1 METDQTIRNLATLRL
16 AVGASAW
23 ATPRLAGKA
32 FGLDAA
38 GNPQSPYLAR
48 LFGIRD
54 IALGV
59 GALSTTG
66 EARRQWLTLGVMCD
80 AADAAAGNFA
90 GRGGYLP
97 QASRRCSSRALP
109 WSPPAWASR
118 RWRTTAARRRPSGSR
133 RTWRPARSAR
143 PGAPRGLPSAKEG

>member
-1 METDQTIRNLATLRL
+1 METDQTIKNLATLRL

-38 GNPQSPYLAR
+38 SNPQSPYLAR

-66 EARRQWLTLGVMCD
+66 EARRQWLTLGVICD
-80 AADAAAGNFA
+80 AADAAAGIFA

-97 QASRRCSSRALP
+97 KVPTVLVTGVAL
-109 WSPPAWASR
+109 
-118 RWRTTAARRRPSGSR
+118 AAAGMGL
-133 RTWRPARSAR
+133 AALANEG
-143 PGAPRGLPSAKEG
+143 GAAA

>member
-1 METDQTIRNLATLRL
+1 VRMEPDQTIRSLAMLRM
-16 AVGASAW
+16 AVGTSAW

-32 FGLDAA
+32 FGLDAT

-59 GALSTTG
+59 GTLSTSG
-66 EARRQWLTLGVMCD
+66 EAQRQWLTLGVVCD
-80 AADAAAGNFA
+80 AADAAAGVFA

-97 QASRRCSSRALP
+97 KVPTVLVTGVALV
-109 WSPPAWASR
+109 
-118 RWRTTAARRRPSGSR
+118 AA
-133 RTWRPARSAR
+133 
-143 PGAPRGLPSAKEG
+143 GLGLAALANSEAA

>member
-1 METDQTIRNLATLRL
+1 VRMEPDQTIRSLAMLRM
-16 AVGASAW
+16 AVGTSAW

-59 GALSTTG
+59 GTLSTSG
-66 EARRQWLTLGVMCD
+66 EAQRQWLTLGVVCD
-80 AADAAAGNFA
+80 AADAAAGVFA

-97 QASRRCSSRALP
+97 KVPTVLVTGVALV
-109 WSPPAWASR
+109 
-118 RWRTTAARRRPSGSR
+118 AA
-133 RTWRPARSAR
+133 
-143 PGAPRGLPSAKEG
+143 GLGLAALANSEAA

>member
-1 METDQTIRNLATLRL
+1 MESDQTIRNLATMRL
-16 AVGASAW
+16 AIGASAW

-48 LFGIRD
+48 LFGVRD

-80 AADAAAGNFA
+80 VADAMAGYFA
-90 GRGGYLP
+90 SRGGYLP
-97 QASRRCSSRALP
+97 RVPAVLVTGTAMVAAGLGLAAL
-109 WSPPAWASR
+109 ANDD
-118 RWRTTAARRRPSGSR
+118 
-133 RTWRPARSAR
+133 
-143 PGAPRGLPSAKEG
+143 GAPAA

>member
-1 METDQTIRNLATLRL
+1 MDNDQTVKSLATLRM

-59 GALSTTG
+59 GTLSTTG

-80 AADAAAGNFA
+80 AADAAAGIFA
-90 GRGGYLP
+90 GRAGYLP
-97 QASRRCSSRALP
+97 KVPTVLVTGVALV
-109 WSPPAWASR
+109 
-118 RWRTTAARRRPSGSR
+118 AAGM
-133 RTWRPARSAR
+133 
-143 PGAPRGLPSAKEG
+143 GLAALGNSEAQV

>member
-1 METDQTIRNLATLRL
+1 MEPDQTIRSLAMLRM
-16 AVGASAW
+16 AVGTSAW

-32 FGLDAA
+32 LGLDAT

-59 GALSTTG
+59 GTLSTSG
-66 EARRQWLTLGVMCD
+66 EAQRQWLTLGVVCD
-80 AADAAAGNFA
+80 AADAAAGVFA

-97 QASRRCSSRALP
+97 KVPTVLVTGVALVAAGLGLAALAN
-109 WSPPAWASR
+109 SE
-118 RWRTTAARRRPSGSR
+118 TA
-133 RTWRPARSAR
+133 
-143 PGAPRGLPSAKEG
+143 

>member
-1 METDQTIRNLATLRL
+1 MEPDQTIRSLAMLRM
-16 AVGASAW
+16 AVGTSAW

-59 GALSTTG
+59 GTLSTSG
-66 EARRQWLTLGVMCD
+66 EAQRQWLTLGVVCD
-80 AADAAAGNFA
+80 AADAAAGVFA

-97 QASRRCSSRALP
+97 KVPTVLVTGVALV
-109 WSPPAWASR
+109 
-118 RWRTTAARRRPSGSR
+118 AA
-133 RTWRPARSAR
+133 
-143 PGAPRGLPSAKEG
+143 GLGLAALANSEAA

>member
-1 METDQTIRNLATLRL
+1 METDQTIKNLATLRL

-23 ATPRLAGKA
+23 ATPRLAGRA

-38 GNPQSPYLAR
+38 ANPQSPYLAR

-66 EARRQWLTLGVMCD
+66 EARRQWLTLGVICD
-80 AADAAAGNFA
+80 AADAAAGIFA

-97 QASRRCSSRALP
+97 KVPTVLVTGVALAAAGMGLAALANDGGAA
-109 WSPPAWASR
+109 PA
-118 RWRTTAARRRPSGSR
+118 
-133 RTWRPARSAR
+133 
-143 PGAPRGLPSAKEG
+143 

>member
-1 METDQTIRNLATLRL
+1 MEPDQTIRSLAMIRMAIGT
-16 AVGASAW
+16 SAW

-80 AADAAAGNFA
+80 AADAAAGIFA
-90 GRGGYLP
+90 GRAGYLP
-97 QASRRCSSRALP
+97 KVPTVLVTGTALV
-109 WSPPAWASR
+109 
-118 RWRTTAARRRPSGSR
+118 AA
-133 RTWRPARSAR
+133 
-143 PGAPRGLPSAKEG
+143 GLGLAALANAEG

>member
-1 METDQTIRNLATLRL
+1 MESDQTIRSLAILRM
-16 AVGASAW
+16 AVGTSAW

-80 AADAAAGNFA
+80 AADAAAGIFA

-97 QASRRCSSRALP
+97 KVPTVLVTGVAL
-109 WSPPAWASR
+109 
-118 RWRTTAARRRPSGSR
+118 TAA
-133 RTWRPARSAR
+133 
-143 PGAPRGLPSAKEG
+143 GLGLAALANAEG

>member
-1 METDQTIRNLATLRL
+1 METEQTIRSLAVLRL
-16 AVGASAW
+16 AVGTSAW

-48 LFGIRD
+48 LFGVRD

-80 AADAAAGNFA
+80 AADAAAGILA

-97 QASRRCSSRALP
+97 KVPTVLVTGVAL
-109 WSPPAWASR
+109 
-118 RWRTTAARRRPSGSR
+118 AAAGLGLAALANSG
-133 RTWRPARSAR
+133 AA
-143 PGAPRGLPSAKEG
+143 G

>member
-1 METDQTIRNLATLRL
+1 MEPDQTIRSLAMLRM
-16 AVGASAW
+16 AVGTSAW

-32 FGLDAA
+32 FGLDAT

-59 GALSTTG
+59 GTLSTSG
-66 EARRQWLTLGVMCD
+66 EAQRQWLTLGVVCD
-80 AADAAAGNFA
+80 AADAAAGVFA

-97 QASRRCSSRALP
+97 KVPTVLVTGVALV
-109 WSPPAWASR
+109 
-118 RWRTTAARRRPSGSR
+118 AA
-133 RTWRPARSAR
+133 
-143 PGAPRGLPSAKEG
+143 GLGLAALANSEAA

>member
-1 METDQTIRNLATLRL
+1 METDQTVKNLATLRL
-16 AVGASAW
+16 AIGASAW

-66 EARRQWLTLGVMCD
+66 EARRQWLTLGVICD
-80 AADAAAGNFA
+80 AADAAAGVFA

-97 QASRRCSSRALP
+97 KVPTVLVTATALAAAGLGLAALAND
-109 WSPPAWASR
+109 SGAAPA
-118 RWRTTAARRRPSGSR
+118 
-133 RTWRPARSAR
+133 
-143 PGAPRGLPSAKEG
+143 

>member
-1 METDQTIRNLATLRL
+1 MEPDQTIRSLAMLRM
-16 AVGASAW
+16 AVGTSAW

-32 FGLDAA
+32 FGLDAD

-59 GALSTTG
+59 GTLSTSG
-66 EARRQWLTLGVMCD
+66 EAQRQWLTLGVVCD
-80 AADAAAGNFA
+80 AADAAAGVFA

-97 QASRRCSSRALP
+97 KVPTVLVTGVALV
-109 WSPPAWASR
+109 
-118 RWRTTAARRRPSGSR
+118 AA
-133 RTWRPARSAR
+133 
-143 PGAPRGLPSAKEG
+143 GLGLAALANSEAT

>member
-1 METDQTIRNLATLRL
+1 MEPDQTIRSLAMLRM
-16 AVGASAW
+16 AVGTSAW

-32 FGLDAA
+32 FGLDAT

-59 GALSTTG
+59 GALSTSG
-66 EARRQWLTLGVMCD
+66 EAQRQWLTLGVVCD
-80 AADAAAGNFA
+80 AADAAAGVFA

-97 QASRRCSSRALP
+97 KVPTVLVTGVALV
-109 WSPPAWASR
+109 
-118 RWRTTAARRRPSGSR
+118 AA
-133 RTWRPARSAR
+133 
-143 PGAPRGLPSAKEG
+143 GLGLAALANSEAT

>member
-1 METDQTIRNLATLRL
+1 MDNDQTIKSLATLRL

-59 GALSTTG
+59 GTLSTTG

-80 AADAAAGNFA
+80 AADAAAGIFA
-90 GRGGYLP
+90 GRAGYLP
-97 QASRRCSSRALP
+97 KVPTVLVTGVALV
-109 WSPPAWASR
+109 
-118 RWRTTAARRRPSGSR
+118 AAGM
-133 RTWRPARSAR
+133 
-143 PGAPRGLPSAKEG
+143 GLAALGNSEA

>member
-1 METDQTIRNLATLRL
+1 MDNDQTIKSLATLRM

-32 FGLDAA
+32 FGLDAGA
-38 GNPQSPYLAR
+38 NPQSPYLAR

-54 IALGV
+54 IALAV
-59 GALSTTG
+59 GTLSTTG

-80 AADAAAGNFA
+80 AADAFAGVFA

-97 QASRRCSSRALP
+97 KVPTVLVTGTALAAAGLGLAALGSSEA
-109 WSPPAWASR
+109 
-118 RWRTTAARRRPSGSR
+118 
-133 RTWRPARSAR
+133 
-143 PGAPRGLPSAKEG
+143 